1 MVAKAIAA
9 LLREGVKK
17 GSKKVKD
24 AKSKVDEAFTPKKLK
39 EKEAALR
46 KKQKEKEA
54 KIKKEMKS
62 DDPVVRAGSET
73 KAERAKRLA
82 RDKKATGKVKAEQK
96 EASRGRQVG
105 TAI

>member
-1 MVAKAIAA
+1 MVTKAIAA
-9 LLREGVKK
+9 LLKEGVKK
-17 GSKKVKD
+17 GSKKLKD
-24 AKSKVDEAFTPKKLK
+24 TRSKVDEAFTPKQLK

-73 KAERAKRLA
+73 KAERAKRLLEI
-82 RDKKATGKVKAEQK
+82 RKQQE
-96 EASRGRQVG
+96 R
-105 TAI
+105 